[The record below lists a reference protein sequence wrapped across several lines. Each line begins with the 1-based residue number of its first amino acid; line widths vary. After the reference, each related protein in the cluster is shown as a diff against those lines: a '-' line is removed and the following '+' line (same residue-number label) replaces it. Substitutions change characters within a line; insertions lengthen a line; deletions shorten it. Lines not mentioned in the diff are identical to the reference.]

1 MELVE
6 VALPSG
12 KKAFLK
18 GELTSGDVD
27 DINVIFFQAVGRV
40 SVSGPSDKENS
51 IDPVVLVKMKYA
63 LLERAVVSIQDG
75 EAETKHPNEEF
86 FRNMSPRD
94 IAALEKSANEIMKAS
109 SVSEDEKKDS
119 SSPTSSA
126 STPEASKQ

>member
-1 MELVE
+1 M
-6 VALPSG
+6 PSG
-12 KKAFLK
+12 KKASLK
-18 GELTSGDVD
+18 RELTSGDVD

-40 SVSGPSDKENS
+40 SVSGPNDSEKS

-63 LLERAVVSIQDG
+63 LLERAVVSIVDG
-75 EAETKHPNEEF
+75 ETETKHPDEEF
-86 FRNMSPRD
+86 FRNLSPRD
-94 IAALEKSANEIMKAS
+94 VAALEKSANEIMKAS